1 MRGTYS
7 FSRAEQWPGSVNYR
21 LPVARSGVLL
31 AVLFA
36 VGVGLGL
43 VASRPWASPTAQ
55 SVTETDY
62 VGIVAQLFAQ
72 DHNTTIAR
80 ERLAVYGSPAAML
93 GRALQAAQSGDPR
106 NAADRT
112 AIQALAQALSPSA
125 ADPIAAT
132 SAESSAAPAAAA
144 TTPDEHVSWVGPL
157 AAFLLAFALGA
168 LVLLRTA
175 GLTVP
180 LPALPA
186 RRASGARPREA
197 REDLAVNGRQTYSPA
212 TLSRSQA
219 VEVTTR
225 PREEEREVV
234 RPREPSRAAEPRE
247 ASRARTTVR
256 RPARLLT
263 FQSCYSDGD
272 EQFDEIYPIT
282 DPTTGTL
289 VAACGLNAALK
300 CDPTGAGRYV
310 AFTAWLQDYAN
321 GDELSAIGLVAPGAS
336 EAARPAIDDWVRS
349 GQIDGVLSVQTGTTT
364 EIQTGDH
371 RATVTVLDVAFGDEP
386 AGASKYFDQLT
397 VRFEIVPKVHLAE
410 G

>member
-7 FSRAEQWPGSVNYR
+7 LSRAEQWPGSVSYR
-21 LPVARSGVLL
+21 LPVARSSVLL

-72 DHNTTIAR
+72 DHNATIAR
-80 ERLAVYGSPAAML
+80 ERLAVYGAPAAML
-93 GRALQAAQSGDPR
+93 ERAAQAAQSGDPR

-132 SAESSAAPAAAA
+132 SNGPAAPAAAA

-186 RRASGARPREA
+186 RRESGVRPREA
-197 REDLAVNGRQTYSPA
+197 RPDLTVSGRQAYRPA
-212 TLSRSQA
+212 TLSRSPA
-219 VEVTTR
+219 VETTTR

-247 ASRARTTVR
+247 ASRARTAVR

-263 FQSCYSDGD
+263 FQSSYSDGD

-386 AGASKYFDQLT
+386 DGTSKYFDQLT